1 MSSRILGALALPAA
15 LLLGA
20 CGPPSERV
28 AVPEAL
34 AAVANPCHEAF
45 VAVHHLEVA
54 VLPTGVDD
62 TANLQCALD
71 VAASRGPGAI
81 VRLAAGDYYIAQVN
95 VYGFEGRLTG
105 AGMQATVIH
114 NVPWPIPVTPID
126 YFTALPSADRQ
137 WSGLLFFV
145 KGDVAVSDL
154 SVKISGFPVT
164 TGTTFSSWDSEP
176 FTELQFAIAAVGEGT
191 QASLLRVFIDAE
203 PAPVR
208 DEENPG
214 ASLYGTNLINAV
226 TLAGLVY
233 YEPISGALTVQQCRI
248 QGAAGSVELMSLH
261 DATVVISESELG
273 GPFDAVDVYTGGG
286 GLDLTVTRN
295 AISAP
300 YGVEFADFVEQAQPP
315 IHDSRL
321 VIRNNVFAG
330 NVGIDMGASAYGT
343 TWTFG
348 EDVRCRMT
356 DNDVDAVT
364 GAGIY
369 LGPGTKGCVVKG
381 TPVDR
386 VVDEGTDNVVV
397 QPGQRNLR

>member
-1 MSSRILGALALPAA
+1 MSTRILGALALPTV
-15 LLLGA
+15 LLLEA
-20 CGPPSERV
+20 CGAPSERV
-28 AVPEAL
+28 AVAEAL
-34 AAVANPCHEAF
+34 AAGGNPCSEAF
-45 VAVHHLEVA
+45 VAVHDLEIT

-71 VAASRGPGAI
+71 VAASREPGAI
-81 VRLAAGDYYIAQVN
+81 VRLAAGDFYIAQVN
-95 VYGFEGRLTG
+95 VYGFEGRLAG

-126 YFTALPSADRQ
+126 YFTALPSAGWQ

-145 KGDVAVSDL
+145 GGAFTVSDL
-154 SVKISGFPVT
+154 SLVISGFPVT
-164 TGTTFSSWDSEP
+164 TGTTFSFWDLEP

-191 QASLLRVFIDAE
+191 QASLLRVLIDAE

-208 DEENPG
+208 DEENRG

-226 TLAGLVY
+226 TLAGLVH
-233 YEPISGALTVQQCRI
+233 YEPISGALTVRRCRV
-248 QGAAGSVELMSLH
+248 QGAATSVELMSLH
-261 DATVVISESELG
+261 DATVVVSESELG
-273 GPFDAVDVYTGGG
+273 GTFDAVDVFTGGS

-300 YGVEFADFVEQAQPP
+300 YGVEFADWVEPQPS

-321 VIRNNVFAG
+321 VIRKNVFAG
-330 NVGIDMGASAYGT
+330 DVGIDMGASAYGT

-348 EDVRCRMT
+348 ADVRCRMT

-364 GAGIY
+364 GTGIY

-386 VVDEGTDNVVV
+386 VVDEGLDNVVV
-397 QPGQRNLR
+397 QPGHRHLR